1 MKEEK
6 NILAAKFIVDLAE
19 GAGLPGKLNTWAD
32 ILKFVMLACSIIVL
46 IAGFCNLP
54 SAIGWVMIIS
64 AILQGFFAF
73 LYVHLLRACA
83 VVTEAASIFVLEHKG
98 DNNLKSEEN
107 KKQNVQQEE
116 NLKQNVQQEENLK
129 PFEVG
134 EEVIVIKSGIST
146 TIKEIKGDEIFLS
159 NGIFGDTFKVSA
171 SEIKHKK

>member
-46 IAGFCNLP
+46 IAGFYNLP
-54 SAIGWVMIIS
+54 SAIGWIMIIS

-98 DNNLKSEEN
+98 DNNLKSKEN
-107 KKQNVQQEE
+107 K
-116 NLKQNVQQEENLK
+116 KQNVQQEENLK

-134 EEVIVIKSGIST
+134 EEVIVIKSGIAT
-146 TIKEIKGDEIFLS
+146 TIKKINGDEISLS

-171 SEIKHKK
+171 SEIKHKN

>member
-46 IAGFCNLP
+46 IAGFYNLP
-54 SAIGWVMIIS
+54 SAIGWIMIIS
-64 AILQGFFAF
+64 AILQGYFAF

-116 NLKQNVQQEENLK
+116 NLK

-134 EEVIVIKSGIST
+134 EEVIVIKSGIAT
-146 TIKEIKGDEIFLS
+146 TIKKINGDEISLS

-171 SEIKHKK
+171 SEIKHKN

>member
-46 IAGFCNLP
+46 IAGFYNLP
-54 SAIGWVMIIS
+54 SAIGWIMIIS

-116 NLKQNVQQEENLK
+116 NLK

-134 EEVIVIKSGIST
+134 EEVIVIKSGIAT
-146 TIKEIKGDEIFLS
+146 TIKKINGDEISLS

-171 SEIKHKK
+171 SEIKHKN